1 MLVPRRRRGFEHL
14 DNPDTPP
21 ALRERSLRDVRRS
34 NTLLG
39 GTHAVLA
46 ELSRLLPAL
55 GAHAT
60 LLDVGTGLADI
71 PFRAVGRAHRS
82 GVALTAFGVDEA
94 ASLLVGVTGDFVP
107 AREVLRPGY
116 LLNLFRLP
124 GPRPS
129 RSTNDA

>member
-14 DNPDTPP
+14 DDPRVAPE
-21 ALRERSLRDVRRS
+21 LRERSLRDVRRS

-55 GAHAT
+55 GEHAT

-71 PFRAVGRAHRS
+71 PARAADRNPTGS
-82 GVALTAFGVDEA
+82 VAG
-94 ASLLVGVTGDFVP
+94 
-107 AREVLRPGY
+107 
-116 LLNLFRLP
+116 
-124 GPRPS
+124 
-129 RSTNDA
+129 